1 LRNKEKKSVGGV
13 KAIVYAVIVH
23 IIVIVLLV
31 ISFTWRQIGDA
42 GKQEKKDIV
51 KAVVV
56 DNEEVQKEVERLRK
70 EEERKRTEESER
82 TKKLQETKQKTVEL
96 EKKNQA
102 EEKRLAELK
111 QKQAEEKKK
120 IEAEKKKALELEKKR
135 LVEAA
140 EKKREIER
148 RQEVESSL
156 QEQLAVE
163 EKQTQAARE
172 ARALAE
178 ADRFKILIRQKVSR
192 NWVRPPS
199 AEKGLECVV
208 RVRLVP
214 GGEVIDA
221 KVVRGSG
228 NAAFD
233 RSVENAVYK
242 ATPLPLPADKQL
254 FEYFRELEFI
264 FKPEE

>member
-1 LRNKEKKSVGGV
+1 LRNREKKSIGGF

-23 IIVIVLLV
+23 IIVIILLV
-31 ISFTWRQIGDA
+31 ISFTWRQIGDI
-42 GKQEKKDIV
+42 GKEQKKDIV

-56 DNEEVQKEVERLRK
+56 DNEAVQKEVERLK
-70 EEERKRTEESER
+70 NEEQRKRTEELESA
-82 TKKLQETKQKTVEL
+82 KKLQETKQKTAEL
-96 EKKNQA
+96 EEKREA

-111 QKQAEEKKK
+111 QKQVEEKKN
-120 IEAEKKKALELEKKR
+120 IEAQKKKALEAEKKR
-135 LVEAA
+135 VAEAA
-140 EKKREIER
+140 EKKQEIER
-148 RQEVESSL
+148 RQEVESAL
-156 QEQLAVE
+156 QEQLAAE
-163 EKQTQAARE
+163 EKQRQAVRE
-172 ARALAE
+172 VRALAE
-178 ADRFKILIRQKVSR
+178 ADRFKALIRQKVSR

-208 RVRLVP
+208 HVRLVP

-221 KVVRGSG
+221 KVVRSSG